1 MKHTGKLLVSEVE
14 KGRSIWIATKQDIE
28 GYMVY
33 DHIRKH
39 SHVWTPLYSTSHTQ
53 DTHTWKHRDAPQCDL
68 FVLLVQWTEAME
80 VVTVWW

>member
-1 MKHTGKLLVSEVE
+1 MVMYSFNDQAQNCAVTENRIARNCICAMKHTGKLLVSEVE

-39 SHVWTPLYSTSHTQ
+39 SHV
-53 DTHTWKHRDAPQCDL
+53 
-68 FVLLVQWTEAME
+68 
-80 VVTVWW
+80 